1 MTTRKQ
7 IIAQLDSEIVRLEKV
22 RDLLMAAMKDA
33 RKGSKAVLPLKLK
46 AQAPEKNPEKKRKQK
61 APAVARATS
70 KVTPPAAVPKVVASA
85 AEVPAPPVSVEPEI
99 KRLPPRRRMERR
111 HAQSDKHGKSAA
123 ALSGA
128 VPQGPVAVS
137 ATEARKMQERAAT
150 PAPPTPPATELRP
163 EAPGERSLG
172 SLIQAFERRAGL
184 SGLETS

>member
-7 IIAQLDSEIVRLEKV
+7 IIAQLDSEIARLEKV

-46 AQAPEKNPEKKRKQK
+46 VQAPEKNPDKKRKQK
-61 APAVARATS
+61 APVASRATS
-70 KVTPPAAVPKVVASA
+70 KVTPQAAAPKVVATV
-85 AEVPAPPVSVEPEI
+85 EVPPPPVNPEPEI

-163 EAPGERSLG
+163 ENPGERSLG